1 MSGLYLTSLTIE
13 RVRHLHDIEIPLSQD
28 SRKALILTG
37 ENGSGKTS
45 VLVALEDFLGDRIG
59 GFRSNFEDNLDEYGK
74 RILRVTATCTSIKE
88 MKRAY
93 ADGAFILAC
102 FADTRKFQALI
113 PERISKVTFQPRYAM
128 TDNPSYE
135 FVGFLVNLKAT
146 QAFAIAKSDTEKA
159 EEIELWFQRFE
170 EILRQLY
177 EDTSL
182 TLDFNV
188 DTFEFTIHTSN
199 REPFDFNTMAM
210 GYSAV
215 FQVIGDLMMRME
227 AKAKGRYD
235 LEGIALIDEIET
247 HLHVELQKKIVPIL
261 MGLFPNIQFVLTTHS
276 PFILNSAQNA
286 VVYDLE
292 KRILVADGLTNLPYD
307 GIVEGYFG
315 ANLLSQE
322 LDEKF
327 RQYVALTEKQDLSD
341 VDYVKIEELEM
352 YLDEVPDYLAVKWK
366 AEYNRRKLDFSVRG
380 E

>member
-380 E
+380 

>member
-45 VLVALEDFLGDRIG
+45 VLIALEDFLGEHVG
-59 GFRSNFEDNLDEYGK
+59 GCCGNFEDNLDEHGK
-74 RILRVTATCTSIKE
+74 RILRVTAACTSIEE
-88 MKRAY
+88 MRRGY
-93 ADGAFILAC
+93 ADGAFILAS
-102 FADTRKFQALI
+102 FTDTRKFQATI
-113 PERISKVTFQPRYAM
+113 PDRISKVIFQPRYAM

-135 FVGFLVNLKAT
+135 FVSYLVNLKAT
-146 QAFAIAKSDTEKA
+146 QAFAIAKNDTEKA

-170 EILRQLY
+170 KILRQLY
-177 EDTSL
+177 EDKSL

-215 FQVIGDLMMRME
+215 FKIIGDLMMRME

-235 LEGIALIDEIET
+235 LEGIVLIDEIET
-247 HLHVELQKKIVPIL
+247 HLHVELQKKIAPIL

-276 PFILNSAQNA
+276 PFVLNSAKNS

-292 KRILVADGLTNLPYD
+292 KRILAADGLTNLPYD

-315 ANLLSQE
+315 ADLLSQE

-327 RQYVALTEKQDLSD
+327 RQYVSLTQKRDLSD
-341 VDYVKIEELEM
+341 ADYVKIEELEM

-380 E
+380 

>member
-1 MSGLYLTSLTIE
+1 MGGLYLTSLTIE
-13 RVRHLHDIEIPLSQD
+13 RVRHLRNIVIPLSQD

-45 VLVALEDFLGDRIG
+45 VLFALEDFLRNHVADVRGKFYG
-59 GFRSNFEDNLDEYGK
+59 NMDEHGEK
-74 RILRVTATCTSIKE
+74 ILRISVTCTSLEQMKKE
-88 MKRAY
+88 Y
-93 ADGAFILAC
+93 ENGTFILAS
-102 FADTRKFQALI
+102 FNDTRKFMAEI
-113 PERISKVTFQPRYAM
+113 PDHISKVMFPPYYAM
-128 TDNPSYE
+128 SDNPSLK
-135 FVGFLVNLKAT
+135 FVSYLVNLKAT
-146 QAFAIAKSDTEKA
+146 QAFAAAKNDTGRA
-159 EEIELWFQRFE
+159 EEIELWFRRFE

-177 EDTSL
+177 EDKSL

-215 FQVIGDLMMRME
+215 FKIIGDLMMRME
-227 AKAKGRYD
+227 ANAKGRYD
-235 LEGIALIDEIET
+235 LEGIVLIDEIET

-276 PFILNSAQNA
+276 PFVLNSAKNS

-292 KRILVADGLTNLPYD
+292 KRLLAADGLTNLPYD

-315 ANLLSQE
+315 ADLLSQE
-322 LDEKF
+322 LEEKF
-327 RQYVALTEKQDLSD
+327 RQYVSLTQKRDLSD
-341 VDYVKIEELEM
+341 ADYVKIEELEM

-380 E
+380 